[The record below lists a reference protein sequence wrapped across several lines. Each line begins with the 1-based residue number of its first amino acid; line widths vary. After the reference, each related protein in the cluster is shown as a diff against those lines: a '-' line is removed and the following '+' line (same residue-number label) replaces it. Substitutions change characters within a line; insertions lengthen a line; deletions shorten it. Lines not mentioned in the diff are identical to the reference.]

1 MYIYHISMSIN
12 IAVAQLWA
20 DGRLFF
26 FSARGLI
33 AAVFVRYRTWFLPTE
48 HTRSTHARHTHAI
61 YQIYCSKAALLNGRL
76 QSRQSSLVRVNR
88 LPLGREHTR
97 SAPGLNLFFLHAG
110 FFSTRP
116 QCNARPTRGPGE
128 RNTVPCLLPQIAH
141 HTSHH
146 VARARLWE
154 KQGARASEA

>member
-1 MYIYHISMSIN
+1 MSIN

-61 YQIYCSKAALLNGRL
+61 YQIYCSKAAILNGRL

-97 SAPGLNLFFLHAG
+97 SAPGLNLFFLHA
-110 FFSTRP
+110 FFFFYAHSATP
-116 QCNARPTRGPGE
+116 GPSACP
-128 RNTVPCLLPQIAH
+128 RSWRLPRDD
-141 HTSHH
+141 
-146 VARARLWE
+146 RAL
-154 KQGARASEA
+154 